1 VTHPP
6 CGVCR
11 QMLNELHRAEALQI
25 FLPGPTPRSVLVR
38 ELLPSGFG
46 PMDLGHS
53 SALGCEVSNGLQ
65 LLAAPAGDEDLV
77 RMALE
82 SANRSYAPYS
92 ACPSGVALQLSSG
105 EIVQGSYWESCAFNP
120 SISPVQ
126 AGIVSVISAGASPA
140 DIVVCVLVQ
149 LLDARVSQARGPAP
163 VSQPWQPSI
172 LA

>member
-1 VTHPP
+1 
-6 CGVCR
+6 
-11 QMLNELHRAEALQI
+11 
-25 FLPGPTPRSVLVR
+25 
-38 ELLPSGFG
+38 
-46 PMDLGHS
+46 MDLGHI

-77 RMALE
+77 RMALV

-105 EIVQGSYWESCAFNP
+105 KIVQGSYWESCAFNP

-140 DIVVCVLVQ
+140 DIVACVLVQ